1 MIQGLIGKKIGM
13 TQVFTDE
20 GNVIPVTVVKAGP
33 CLVIQKKIKENNELK
48 KVQLGLVEERKIKN
62 VVKPMKG
69 HFEKA
74 KVPPTRVL
82 KEFFITDEGSEKI
95 NLGDNIKADIF
106 KENENVVIEGTTKG
120 KGFQGVV
127 KRWNFAGGKKTH
139 GSMHHR
145 RPGSVGMCAYPGEVL
160 KGQKMPGR
168 MGGNTKSIKGIN
180 IVKVDIE
187 NNIILLKGSIPGFN
201 GNYIYIMKESF
212 KRS

>member
-13 TQVFTDE
+13 TQIFTDE

-33 CLVIQKKIKENNELK
+33 CLVIQKKINENNDLM
-48 KVQLGLVEERKIKN
+48 KVQLGLVEEKKIKN
-62 VVKPMKG
+62 VMKPMKG

-74 KVPPTRVL
+74 KVPPTKVI
-82 KEFFITDEGSEKI
+82 KEFLISDDNI
-95 NLGDNIKADIF
+95 NLGDSIKVDIF
-106 KENENVVIEGTTKG
+106 EENENVVVEGTTKG
-120 KGFQGVV
+120 KGFQGVI
-127 KRWNFAGGKKTH
+127 KRWNFAGGPKTH

-145 RPGSVGMCAYPGEVL
+145 RPGSVGMCAYPGEVM

-168 MGGNTKSIKGIN
+168 MGGKTKSIKGIN
-180 IVKVDIE
+180 IVKVDLD
-187 NNIILLKGSIPGFN
+187 NNILLLKGAVPGFN